1 MVMAPR
7 IDSSGN
13 SLVEVQ
19 MLNRRG
25 LLTAIAGIGV
35 LGVGGVAHAKGPHK
49 HIDGHNALGAKLKQ
63 NGKHEVGK
71 AGKETV
77 SAEVN
82 NGKVVNMS
90 AGSLPVKKVKSKKKM
105 AGLESS
111 NFKLAANGDIHLAQV
126 DVYYYAYGF
135 DAGLEEVYY
144 WYPAEYVIVTDTWV
158 EYVPA

>member
-1 MVMAPR
+1 MAPR

-25 LLTAIAGIGV
+25 LLTAIAGIGI

-49 HIDGHNALGAKLKQ
+49 HINGHNALGAKLKQ

-111 NFKLAANGDIHLAQV
+111 NVKLAANGDIHLAQL

-135 DAGLEEVYY
+135 DTGLEEVYY
-144 WYPAEYVIVTDTWV
+144 WYPAEYVIVTDAWV
-158 EYVPA
+158 EYVPV

>member
-25 LLTAIAGIGV
+25 LLTAIAGIGI

-49 HIDGHNALGAKLKQ
+49 HINAHNSLGAKLKQ

-77 SAEVN
+77 SADVN

-90 AGSLPVKKVKSKKKM
+90 AG
-105 AGLESS
+105 GLTAK
-111 NFKLAANGDIHLAQV
+111 NV
-126 DVYYYAYGF
+126 
-135 DAGLEEVYY
+135 
-144 WYPAEYVIVTDTWV
+144 
-158 EYVPA
+158 

>member
-1 MVMAPR
+1 
-7 IDSSGN
+7 
-13 SLVEVQ
+13 

-25 LLTAIAGIGV
+25 LLTAAAGIGV
-35 LGVGGVAHAKGPHK
+35 LGVAGLAQAKGPHK
-49 HIDGHNALGAKLKQ
+49 HVNGHNALGPKLKQ

-82 NGKVVNMS
+82 GGKVVNMT
-90 AGSLPVKKVKSKKKM
+90 AGSLPVTKVKSKKKM

-111 NFKLAANGDIHLAQV
+111 GIKLAANGDVRLAQV

-135 DAGLEEVYY
+135 DTGTEVVYY
-144 WYPAEYVIVTDTWV
+144 WYPAEDVIVTDTWI
-158 EYVPA
+158 EYIPA

>member
-1 MVMAPR
+1 MALR
-7 IDSSGN
+7 TDSLGN
-13 SLVEVQ
+13 SLVEIQ

-25 LLTAIAGIGV
+25 LLTAIAGIGI

-49 HIDGHNALGAKLKQ
+49 HSNGHNALGAKLKQ
-63 NGKHEVGK
+63 NGKHEIGK

-105 AGLESS
+105 AVLESS
-111 NFKLAANGDIHLAQV
+111 NIRLAANGDIHLAQV

-144 WYPAEYVIVTDTWV
+144 WYPAEDVIVTDTWV

>member
-1 MVMAPR
+1 MALR
-7 IDSSGN
+7 TDSLGN
-13 SLVEVQ
+13 SLVEIQ

-25 LLTAIAGIGV
+25 LLTAIAGIGI

-49 HIDGHNALGAKLKQ
+49 HINAHNSLGAKLKQ

-90 AGSLPVKKVKSKKKM
+90 AGSLPVKKVKAKKKM
-105 AGLESS
+105 ARLESS
-111 NFKLAANGDIHLAQV
+111 HIKLATTLDIH
-126 DVYYYAYGF
+126 
-135 DAGLEEVYY
+135 
-144 WYPAEYVIVTDTWV
+144 
-158 EYVPA
+158 VP

>member
-25 LLTAIAGIGV
+25 LLTAIAGIGMR
-35 LGVGGVAHAKGPHK
+35 GVGGVAHAKGPHK
-49 HIDGHNALGAKLKQ
+49 HINAHSALGAKLKQ

-77 SAEVN
+77 VAEVG

-90 AGSLPVKKVKSKKKM
+90 AGSLAAKKVKTKKKM
-105 AGLESS
+105 AGLEFG
-111 NFKLAANGDIHLAQV
+111 NMRLAANGD
-126 DVYYYAYGF
+126 
-135 DAGLEEVYY
+135 
-144 WYPAEYVIVTDTWV
+144 
-158 EYVPA
+158 

>member
-1 MVMAPR
+1 MALR
-7 IDSSGN
+7 IETPGN
-13 SLVEVQ
+13 SQVEVQ

-25 LLTAIAGIGV
+25 LLTAIAGIGI
-35 LGVGGVAHAKGPHK
+35 LGVGGVARAKGPDK
-49 HIDGHNALGAKLKQ
+49 HINGHNALGAKLKQ
-63 NGKHEVGK
+63 
-71 AGKETV
+71 
-77 SAEVN
+77 

-90 AGSLPVKKVKSKKKM
+90 AGSLPVKRVKSKKKM

-111 NFKLAANGDIHLAQV
+111 NIKLAANGDIHLAQV

-135 DAGLEEVYY
+135 DTGLEEVYY